1 MKIFL
6 YNCFVLILLP
16 AMVVRIVFKSF
27 KDKDYRLNFSQRF
40 GIYNNI
46 RSLDNPIWFHAV
58 SLGEVISSKKIVSK
72 ILEHNEVILS
82 VSTPTGLREA
92 KKIYGDKLVVIY
104 SPWDFL
110 LFINNFYKKFN
121 PIALVI
127 FETEI
132 WPSMIHISSKKNI
145 PIVLSNARLSE
156 SSFYRYRRLKFFIL
170 HTFKKFSLILAQS
183 NQHVHRFESMGVNK
197 NKIKKVGSVKFDSDS
212 KDSKPDEL
220 IRRSDN
226 LILAAST
233 HIGEDEIIAETFVK
247 LKENFKNLRLVLVPR
262 HPERSDSVL
271 KIFEENGIK
280 SEVCSRFL
288 PEDNTNDVVI
298 INSIGI
304 LNNLYRNATISF
316 VGGSLLKKYGGHN
329 IVEPATNKCPFI
341 VGPFMKNF
349 EEVINLFKTQD
360 ACIQLS
366 HSNEFYY
373 KIKELL
379 NNQELRN
386 NMANNALKVI
396 ESNSG
401 SSDIQFKH
409 INNLLNHE
417 ISNRNN

>member
-6 YNCFVLILLP
+6 YNCLVLILLP

-156 SSFYRYRRLKFFIL
+156 SSFHRYRRLKFFIL
-170 HTFKKFSLILAQS
+170 YTFKKFSLILAQS

-212 KDSKPDEL
+212 KDSQPDEL

-288 PEDNTNDVVI
+288 PEDNTNDAVI

-366 HSNEFYY
+366 NSNEFYD

-401 SSDIQFKH
+401 SSDIQFEH

-417 ISNRNN
+417 TSNRNN